1 MCFFTSLP
9 KIKLAE
15 VMEHRSKDSFW
26 IIWKNKVYDI
36 TDFYYKHPGGSCI
49 LIHLDA
55 TSHMK
60 FHSNNAKNFLK
71 KRLIGNLL
79 IQ

>member
-1 MCFFTSLP
+1 MCIFNNLP
-9 KIKLAE
+9 KITLDE
-15 VMEHRSKDSFW
+15 VMEHCTKDSFW

-55 TSHMK
+55 TPHMK
-60 FHSNNAKNFLK
+60 FHSKFAKKLLK
-71 KRLIGNLL
+71 SKFIGYLL
-79 IQ
+79 R

>member
-1 MCFFTSLP
+1 MCFYTSLP

-15 VMEHRSKDSFW
+15 VMQHRNKDSFW

-49 LIHLDA
+49 LINLDA
-55 TSHMK
+55 SSHMK
-60 FHSNNAKNFLK
+60 FHSNHAKKFLK
-71 KRLIGNLL
+71 KKLIGSLKK
-79 IQ
+79 I